1 MPRWVDGQVLLS
13 LLELYEWKLR
23 FTTMVNEYV
32 ARGRFPKGVTW
43 GLNARIEIDQLV
55 TDHAP

>member
-1 MPRWVDGQVLLS
+1 MSGN
-13 LLELYEWKLR
+13 